1 MERSIIQLWH
11 RPEDS
16 FHSRIEKLYTNLVR
30 RFSID
35 SVVGVFVVVVVDVV
49 IDVDV
54 VVVVIDVDVQI
65 PPGSFEL
72 KDRIKVFFSAAIF
85 LDWGKKILVAK
96 YFFYS
101 NLDCHEKN
109 P

>member
-1 MERSIIQLWH
+1 M
-11 RPEDS
+11 
-16 FHSRIEKLYTNLVR
+16 R

-35 SVVGVFVVVVVDVV
+35 SVVGVVVAVVVD
-49 IDVDV
+49 
-54 VVVVIDVDVQI
+54 VVVIDVDVQI

-85 LDWGKKILVAK
+85 LDWGKKK
-96 YFFYS
+96 YWSQNIFYS

-109 P
+109 L

>member
-16 FHSRIEKLYTNLVR
+16 FHSRIEKLYANLVR

-35 SVVGVFVVVVVDVV
+35 SVVGVFVVVVVD
-49 IDVDV
+49 
-54 VVVVIDVDVQI
+54 VVIDVDVQI

-109 P
+109 L